1 MVEMTRKDRDIGQ
14 WVVRPDRL
22 SKERRKEVNKSAE
35 KWARWI
41 RKMLRENKI
50 KELKKGEF
58 DSDTG

>member
-1 MVEMTRKDRDIGQ
+1 MVEMTRKDRDIAQ